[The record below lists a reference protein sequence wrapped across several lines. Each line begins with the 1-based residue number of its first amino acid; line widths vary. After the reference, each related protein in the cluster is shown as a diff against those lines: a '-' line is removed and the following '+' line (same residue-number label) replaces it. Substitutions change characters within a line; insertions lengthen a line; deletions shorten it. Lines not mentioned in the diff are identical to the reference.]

1 MILTLLSNSLI
12 TSAVSKLQEEKVLGL
27 VKQSMAAGQDPFVI
41 LEEVRTGL
49 EVVGDIYNQGK
60 YFLAD
65 LIMAAE
71 IFMEVQELLLGDRK
85 DEEAGPPQVVIG
97 TVETDIHDI
106 GKNITISTMRYYGL
120 NVLDLGVNV
129 PPRIFLKEVKETKA
143 PILCLSGLISQS
155 YDSMK
160 KTVRLLDKEALRP
173 ATKVIIGGLVTEV
186 VRNYTGADYWVKD
199 CTAGV
204 ALCKELL
211 AAKNRSGQLTGS

>member
-1 MILTLLSNSLI
+1 VTLMVVSNSLI
-12 TSAVSKLQEEKVLGL
+12 ISAFSRLQEEKVLGL
-27 VKQSMAAGQDPFVI
+27 VKQSLAAGQDPFMI

-71 IFMEVQELLLGDRK
+71 IFMEVQKLVLGDRK
-85 DEEAGPPQVVIG
+85 HEETGPPQVIFG

-129 PPRIFLKEVKETKA
+129 PPRVFLKEVQETGA

-155 YDSMK
+155 YDAMK
-160 KTVRLLDKEALRP
+160 NTVRLLDRASQRP
-173 ATKVIIGGLVTEV
+173 ATRVIIGGLVTEV
-186 VRNYTGADYWVKD
+186 VRDYTGADYWVKD
-199 CTAGV
+199 CRAGV
-204 ALCKELL
+204 ALCREIL
-211 AAKNRSGQLTGS
+211 AASSRSSQMTGS

>member
-1 MILTLLSNSLI
+1 MVVSNSLI
-12 TSAVSKLQEEKVLGL
+12 ISAFSRLQEEKVLGL
-27 VKQSMAAGQDPFVI
+27 VKQSLAAGQDPFMI

-71 IFMEVQELLLGDRK
+71 IFMEVQKLVLGDRK
-85 DEEAGPPQVVIG
+85 HEETGPPQVIFG

-129 PPRIFLKEVKETKA
+129 PPRVFLKEVQETGA

-155 YDSMK
+155 YDAMK
-160 KTVRLLDKEALRP
+160 NTVRLLDRASQRP
-173 ATKVIIGGLVTEV
+173 ATRVIIGGLVTEV
-186 VRNYTGADYWVKD
+186 VRDYTGADYWVKD
-199 CTAGV
+199 CRAGV
-204 ALCKELL
+204 ALCREIL
-211 AAKNRSGQLTGS
+211 AASSRSSQMTGS